1 MKKKII
7 FSLVVFAI
15 TISFTACKKIVA
27 AVFKGMDVSVPEMQF
42 TIPAIFGVAPGEIP
56 LGSYPYKFNLD
67 SVVRANTGGAFGAG
81 SVTSIKVKQVNINV
95 SNADQLNNLANF
107 ETARI
112 TIQSN
117 TNNNP
122 VEFFS
127 VIFADVFASAYTSPN
142 PSNVELLSY
151 LKGTDIVYK
160 IYAKNR
166 RTTSKPLDFKISVI
180 VRVN

>member
-1 MKKKII
+1 MKKLII
-7 FSLVVFAI
+7 LLSVVFALS
-15 TISFTACKKIVA
+15 ISFSACKKIIA
-27 AVFKGMDVSVPEMQF
+27 AIFKGVDVSVPEMQF

-56 LGSYPYKFNLD
+56 LGSFPYKFNLD

-81 SVTSIKVKQVNINV
+81 SVTSIKIKEVTITVL
-95 SNADQLNNLANF
+95 NADQFNNLANF

-122 VEFFS
+122 IEFFS
-127 VIFADVFASAYTSPN
+127 VTFPDVFASEYTSPGA
-142 PSNVELLSY
+142 SNVELVSY

-160 IYAKNR
+160 MYAKNR